1 MTILLQAKLW
11 ITPRDVIDVKMRR
24 KNFLRRIFDYFHLK
38 RVMAKL
44 QHMCLCE
51 CDHPLQIKTIREPIL
66 SQANRFIN
74 LSGRWESN
82 QVCTNPNRAY
92 YRYTT
97 ARLLCLTLIYKGF
110 SVNCARPKLSQG
122 LLMLPRTIALVLVP
136 AVLRKPRVKLSHNS
150 ISLYFCNNGGR
161 GDGER
166 ERVAVNNTG
175 LCHFKALNCE
185 VWDAKPAIHQ
195 QMHSC

>member
-66 SQANRFIN
+66 SQTNGFIN

-82 QVCTNPNRAY
+82 PVYTNPNRVY

-97 ARLLCLTLIYKGF
+97 ARF
-110 SVNCARPKLSQG
+110 PVF
-122 LLMLPRTIALVLVP
+122 
-136 AVLRKPRVKLSHNS
+136 
-150 ISLYFCNNGGR
+150 SLYLQRIFG
-161 GDGER
+161 
-166 ERVAVNNTG
+166 
-175 LCHFKALNCE
+175 ALHLIQTYVGPSGALGYCSPCSSSIRTPE
-185 VWDAKPAIHQ
+185 TAHRA
-195 QMHSC
+195 SA